1 MSISIKKTNIISSI
15 DIALIV
21 GTILNFINQF
31 QALVSLDPSAISIG
45 KIILT
50 YLVPFFVLVISSSTK
65 PEKDP
70 GKKGGTLKI
79 KRVRQTKNS
88 RF

>member
-1 MSISIKKTNIISSI
+1 MAISIKKTNIISSI

-31 QALVSLDPSAISIG
+31 QALISLDPSAISIS

-50 YLVPFFVLVISSSTK
+50 YLVPFVVLVLSSSTK
-65 PEKDP
+65 HE
-70 GKKGGTLKI
+70 T
-79 KRVRQTKNS
+79 
-88 RF
+88 